1 MADKVRKTI
10 EVVTDAS
17 SSVKA
22 FDSISH
28 ASKNASNDMIR
39 LNEHFNDVLERQIE
53 LLERISSIEDNI
65 QSGKT
70 VAGSGRGAIVDSGQS
85 NVVRREREEQYHERY
100 KAPERQQGNVSN
112 VFGIISGTA
121 GSIGGGLLAGLG
133 IGAFAYFLD
142 WLLLQ

>member
-70 VAGSGRGAIVDSGQS
+70 VAGGGAGGGVVVGGQS

-100 KAPERQQGNVSN
+100 RAPKRQQGNVSN
-112 VFGIISGTA
+112 FVCAVS
-121 GSIGGGLLAGLG
+121 
-133 IGAFAYFLD
+133 
-142 WLLLQ
+142 